1 MRENARSKRRR
12 RRKMTNY
19 DKYVAKQ
26 MKNEEFRKEYEALKP
41 EFDIMQAMIDARQE
55 TGLTQKELSEKT
67 GITQGD
73 ISKLENG
80 NANPSIKTLKRIA
93 MAMGKQLRIS
103 FV

>member
-1 MRENARSKRRR
+1 
-12 RRKMTNY
+12 MTNY

-73 ISKLENG
+73 ISKLENQT
-80 NANPSIKTLKRIA
+80 A
-93 MAMGKQLRIS
+93 
-103 FV
+103 

>member
-1 MRENARSKRRR
+1 
-12 RRKMTNY
+12 MTNY
-19 DKYVAKQ
+19 EKYVAEQ
-26 MKNEEFRKEYEALKP
+26 MKNDEFLKEYEALKP
-41 EFDIMQAMIDARQE
+41 EFDIIQAMIDARQE
-55 TGLTQKELSEKT
+55 TGLTQKELSERT

-93 MAMGKQLRIS
+93 KAMGQQLRIS

>member
-1 MRENARSKRRR
+1 
-12 RRKMTNY
+12 MTNY

-80 NANPSIKTLKRIA
+80 NANPSIKTSIKTLKRIA

>member
-1 MRENARSKRRR
+1 
-12 RRKMTNY
+12 MTNY

-93 MAMGKQLRIS
+93 MAMGKQ
-103 FV
+103 

>member
-1 MRENARSKRRR
+1 
-12 RRKMTNY
+12 MTNY

-73 ISKLENG
+73 ISKL
-80 NANPSIKTLKRIA
+80 
-93 MAMGKQLRIS
+93 LRTCKCTAW
-103 FV
+103 

>member
-1 MRENARSKRRR
+1 
-12 RRKMTNY
+12 MTNY

-55 TGLTQKELSEKT
+55 TGLTQKELS
-67 GITQGD
+67 
-73 ISKLENG
+73 
-80 NANPSIKTLKRIA
+80 ANPSIKTLKRIA

>member
-1 MRENARSKRRR
+1 
-12 RRKMTNY
+12 MTNY

-26 MKNEEFRKEYEALKP
+26 MENEEFRKEYETLKP